1 MCKGNCMNCVYYF
14 EDTDFCL
21 KTMYAAKNTGRICP
35 DWKSKNDY
43 SPDTFIT
50 SEDLEFST
58 EITDCRADYT
68 TISELFEELKAFNE
82 EILD

>member
-1 MCKGNCMNCVYYF
+1 MCKGNCMDCVYYF

-21 KTMYAAKNTGRICP
+21 KAMYSAKNPDGNCA

-50 SEDLEFST
+50 SGDLEFST
-58 EITDCRADYT
+58 ELTDCRADYT
-68 TISELFEELKAFNE
+68 TISELFEELKALNE
-82 EILD
+82 EMIE